1 MGAFVFIPA
10 NTKRGG
16 DGMAAK
22 RSDRMLGEL
31 FAVIADYLTAPEDDT
46 DLRGRVMAWLDVA
59 EGRVC
64 ESDSAGRLAGGPEPI
79 DRARVLV
86 ALLRAQGYVTT
97 TELAR
102 RAAICPETARLF
114 LRRLQVRKVVR
125 KVGDKKGAR
134 WIASLMFAEYADNTS
149 KRFSDTSSSDKRD
162 GAEMP
167 SLALP
172 VDTLAISEVVA

>member
-1 MGAFVFIPA
+1 MSVCREDARLA
-10 NTKRGG
+10 
-16 DGMAAK
+16 
-22 RSDRMLGEL
+22 EL
-31 FAVIADYLTAPEDDT
+31 FAVIADYLSAGDNDEPG
-46 DLRGRVMAWLDVA
+46 DLVGRVRCWLEVA

-64 ESDSAGRLAGGPEPI
+64 ASDSAGRLAGGPEPI
-79 DRARVLV
+79 DRAQVLV

-114 LRRLQVRKVVR
+114 LRRLQARKVVR

-149 KRFSDTSSSDKRD
+149 KRFSDTRASDIRE
-162 GAEMP
+162 GAP
-167 SLALP
+167 VASLALP
-172 VDTLAISEVVA
+172 VDTLAISEVM